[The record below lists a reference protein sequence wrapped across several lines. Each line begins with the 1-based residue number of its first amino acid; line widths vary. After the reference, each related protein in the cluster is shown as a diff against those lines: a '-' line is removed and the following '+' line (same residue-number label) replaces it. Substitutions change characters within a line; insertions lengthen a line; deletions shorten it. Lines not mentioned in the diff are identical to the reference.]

1 MRVGDREDHEMTRGE
16 PDPGGWFPDRN
27 ASKGKPSKS
36 DNAKADGWQILG
48 KITKKILGI
57 KPKGR

>member
-1 MRVGDREDHEMTRGE
+1 MSKGTPS
-16 PDPGGWFPDRN
+16 PDGWFPDRN
-27 ASKGKPSKS
+27 PEKSKPSRD

-57 KPKGR
+57 KKKNR